1 VDQTARTGQII
12 TCYSYKGG
20 VGRTMALANI
30 AWILAS
36 TGRRVLTVDW
46 DLESPGL
53 HLYFMPFLADRRLRQ
68 SRGVIDAI
76 MEYSRAIAAHGPL
89 DEATLRRVARVQR
102 YATSLERYEF
112 PNGGSIDFV
121 PSGQQVPEYSAT
133 VSNFDWSDFWDRL
146 DGGSFLDAFAA
157 DMRANYDVTLIDS
170 RTGLSD
176 NAGICTVHLP
186 DTVVNC
192 FTFNNQNIDGAAAA
206 ARTIR
211 ALRDERG
218 RPVRIFPVPTRV
230 EDGEAA
236 KLDRWRGNAQ
246 HRFSALVSDLGYADP
261 AKYWGTVEIPYKV
274 FYAYEETLASFG
286 DRPHLEN
293 TLLAAYQ
300 RLAGEL
306 IGEPCE
312 FEGPTDAVRR
322 GWLAEFEQRGPVNP
336 GTLVIGYTPPVRVWA
351 EWIAFQLRTVGQ
363 RSVLQDIHAEE
374 AVGSLARA
382 ERALL
387 LLSQDSVRLPQARAF
402 WAAARARDAS
412 MFGRFLVPV
421 RLDGFRLPE
430 PFDSR
435 DPVDMFNVTG
445 QHARDALLAQ
455 LDLRDAVPVGE
466 AALGSGPRPRFP
478 FEPARVWRAPS
489 RNAAFTGRD
498 AILEEL
504 RERLTASTA
513 VTGPAVLQG
522 IGGVGKTQIAME
534 YLHRFAADYDIV
546 WWISADQPGLVPTAL
561 ADLAGALELPVA
573 GSVEQQ
579 VAAVLEALR
588 LGRPSPRWAIVF
600 DNTEDPEQL
609 RPYMPSG
616 GGDVIVTTRGGEWSR
631 QAWTID
637 INVFIREE
645 SVELLS
651 RRVPGIDPVDADA
664 IAEKLGDLP
673 LAVEQAAA
681 WLAATAMS
689 AHSYLDIL
697 DEHLPR
703 ILDSAPTPDYPH
715 PAAQI
720 WRMSQQ
726 RLRESNPAAAHLVE
740 LCAFF
745 AAEPIPTSLLSSPG
759 MVDALAREDPS
770 LRDPLLY
777 GSLVRE
783 ITRYGLARQDSF
795 VQALRMHRLVQNVIR
810 NDLTPEVAGERQRQ
824 VHAILAAERRGDP
837 DDSASWPAYQRMLPH
852 LEPTGALESD
862 DRDVHQLVIDMV
874 RSLRSRGDLA
884 SSRDLAARVLK
895 TWQARYGDDDRSVL
909 RIRSEQA
916 NTQRSL
922 GAHQRALDIDTDV
935 SERMARVFGERHP
948 YTLMARR
955 GMGGGLRGL
964 GRYREARD
972 LDEQTLVDLQ
982 ATMGGDHSETLKG
995 AHNLAVS
1002 RRLVG
1007 DFIGALATSENV
1019 LESRRRINGPRHYYT
1034 VWAGISYGRALRDVG
1049 ELVRSRETL
1058 ETVVA
1063 DAKGGLGDRHEFT
1076 LLAMKSLAATQRRLG
1091 LIEEAKGMS
1100 EEVRYAFE
1108 RMVGAGHPY
1117 TLAAALESACALSAS
1132 GDHAAAESLAEDVLD
1147 RYRRSMG
1154 ATNPFTLAAAN
1165 DLAIFRIR
1173 DGRHAEVRPLIEET
1187 AARFAEEL
1195 GTEHPYT
1202 LLCQG
1207 NLANTMFAVGEV
1219 AAAHEIDERNYS
1231 QLRTLLSAGSPAV
1244 LAAAAN
1250 LVASHE
1256 ALGQPDTAAQL
1267 RTDALRACLDRLGT
1281 DHPYAASLR
1290 DGVRINADIE
1300 PTET

>member
-1 VDQTARTGQII
+1 
-12 TCYSYKGG
+12 
-20 VGRTMALANI
+20 
-30 AWILAS
+30 
-36 TGRRVLTVDW
+36 
-46 DLESPGL
+46 
-53 HLYFMPFLADRRLRQ
+53 
-68 SRGVIDAI
+68 
-76 MEYSRAIAAHGPL
+76 
-89 DEATLRRVARVQR
+89 
-102 YATSLERYEF
+102 
-112 PNGGSIDFV
+112 
-121 PSGQQVPEYSAT
+121 
-133 VSNFDWSDFWDRL
+133 
-146 DGGSFLDAFAA
+146 
-157 DMRANYDVTLIDS
+157 
-170 RTGLSD
+170 
-176 NAGICTVHLP
+176 
-186 DTVVNC
+186 
-192 FTFNNQNIDGAAAA
+192 
-206 ARTIR
+206 
-211 ALRDERG
+211 
-218 RPVRIFPVPTRV
+218 
-230 EDGEAA
+230 
-236 KLDRWRGNAQ
+236 
-246 HRFSALVSDLGYADP
+246 
-261 AKYWGTVEIPYKV
+261 VEIPYKV
-274 FYAYEETLASFG
+274 FYAYEETLAPFG

-306 IGEPCE
+306 VGEPCE

-363 RSVLQDIHAEE
+363 RSVLQDVQTED
-374 AVGSLARA
+374 AVASLAKA
-382 ERALL
+382 ERTLL

-402 WAAARARDAS
+402 WDAARGRDAS
-412 MFGRFLVPV
+412 TFGRFLVPV
-421 RLDGFRLPE
+421 RLDGFRLPP
-430 PFDSR
+430 PFDTR
-435 DPVDMFNVTG
+435 DPVDMFNVSG

-455 LDLRDAVPVGE
+455 LDLRDAVPVGD

-489 RNAAFTGRD
+489 RNGAFTGRD

-504 RERLTASTA
+504 RERLNASTA

-546 WWISADQPGLVPTAL
+546 WWISADQPSLVPAAL
-561 ADLAGALELPVA
+561 ADLADALELPVA
-573 GSVEQQ
+573 GSVEDQ

-588 LGRPSPRWAIVF
+588 LGKPSPRWAIVF

-637 INVFIREE
+637 INVFTRDE
-645 SVELLS
+645 SIELLS
-651 RRVPGIDPVDADA
+651 RQVPGIDHADADA

-703 ILDSAPTPDYPH
+703 ILDSPPTADYPH

-726 RLRESNPAAAHLVE
+726 RLRESNRAAAHLVE

-745 AAEPIPTSLLSSPG
+745 APEPIPTSLLSSPG
-759 MVDALAREDPS
+759 MVDVLVREDSS

-837 DDSASWPAYQRMLPH
+837 DDSASWPTYQRMLPH

-874 RSLRSRGDLA
+874 RSLRSRGDLP
-884 SSRDLAARVLK
+884 SSQDLAARVVAMWEAK
-895 TWQARYGDDDRSVL
+895 YGAGDPSVL
-909 RIRSEQA
+909 RVRFEQA

-955 GMGGGLRGL
+955 GMGGDLRGL

-982 ATMGGDHSETLKG
+982 ATMGGDHPETLKG

-1002 RRLVG
+1002 RLLVG
-1007 DFIGALATSENV
+1007 DFAGALAASEDV
-1019 LESRRRINGPRHYYT
+1019 LESRRRILGPSHYNT
-1034 VWAGISYGRALRDVG
+1034 ISSGIIYGRVLRDVG
-1049 ELVRSRETL
+1049 DLTRSRETL
-1058 ETVVA
+1058 ETVVDHA
-1063 DAKGGLGDRHEFT
+1063 RAALGERHERT
-1076 LLAMKSLAATQRRLG
+1076 LLARKNLAATLRRLG
-1091 LIEEAKGMS
+1091 LIEAAKGIS
-1100 EEVRYAFE
+1100 EEVRDAFE
-1108 RMVGAGHPY
+1108 RTVGPRHPN
-1117 TLAAALESACALSAS
+1117 TLVAALEAACALSAS
-1132 GDHAAAESLAEDVLD
+1132 GNHAAAEVSAEDVLD

-1154 ATNPFTLAAAN
+1154 PRNPFTLAAAN

-1173 DGRHAEVRPLIEET
+1173 DGRYAEARPLIEDT
-1187 AARFAEEL
+1187 AVQFAEEL
-1195 GTEHPYT
+1195 GSEHPYT

-1207 NLANTMFAVGEV
+1207 NLANAIFAAGEV
-1219 AAAHEIDERNYS
+1219 EAAREIDERNYGL
-1231 QLRTLLSAGSPAV
+1231 LRSLLSAGSPAV

-1250 LVASHE
+1250 LVASR
-1256 ALGQPDTAAQL
+1256 AATGQGETAAQL
-1267 RTDALRACLDRLGT
+1267 RADALRACLDRLGS
-1281 DHPYAASLR
+1281 DHPYAVSLR
-1290 DGVRINADIE
+1290 DGARINNDIE

>member
-1 VDQTARTGQII
+1 VDRTARAGQII
-12 TCYSYKGG
+12 TFYSYKGG

-30 AWILAS
+30 AWILAN

-53 HLYFMPFLADRRLRQ
+53 HLYFMPFLADRKLRQ
-68 SRGVIDAI
+68 SPGVIDAI
-76 MEYSRAIAAHGPL
+76 LEYGRTVSTRGPL
-89 DEATLRRVARVQR
+89 DETELRRAARIQR

-112 PNGGSIDFV
+112 ANGGSIDFV
-121 PSGQQVPEYSAT
+121 PSGQQVAEYSAT
-133 VSNFDWSDFWDRL
+133 VSNFDWSDFWERL
-146 DGGSFLDAFAA
+146 DGRAFLSAWAA
-157 DMRANYDVTLIDS
+157 GMRANYDVTLIDS

-176 NAGICTVHLP
+176 NAGICTVELP

-206 ARTIR
+206 ARAIR
-211 ALRDERG
+211 AMRDEVG
-218 RPVRIFPVPTRV
+218 IPVRIFPVPTRV

-236 KLDRWRGNAQ
+236 KVDRWRGNAQ
-246 HRFSALVSDLGYADP
+246 HRFSALVADLGYADP

-274 FYAYEETLASFG
+274 FYAYEETLATFG

-306 IGEPCE
+306 VGEPCD
-312 FEGPTDAVRR
+312 FDGPTDAVRR
-322 GWLAEFEQRGPVNP
+322 GWLAEFEQRGPINP
-336 GTLVIGYTPPVRVWA
+336 GTLVIGYTPRDRIWA
-351 EWIAFQLRTVGQ
+351 EWVSFQLRTVGQ
-363 RSVLQDIHAEE
+363 RSSLQDINTGT
-374 AVGSLARA
+374 AVETLSKAD
-382 ERALL
+382 RALL
-387 LLSQDSVRLPQARAF
+387 LLSQESVRLPQARAF
-402 WAAARARDAS
+402 WDAAKSRDAS
-412 MFGRFLVPV
+412 SFGRFLVPV
-421 RLDGFRLPE
+421 RLDGFRLPA

-435 DPVDMFNVTG
+435 EPVDMFNVSG

-466 AALGSGPRPRFP
+466 AGLGSGPRPRFP

-489 RNAAFTGRD
+489 RNTAFTGRD

-504 RERLTASTA
+504 RERLNASTA

-522 IGGVGKTQIAME
+522 IGGVGKTQIVME
-534 YLHRFAADYDIV
+534 YVHRFAADYDIV
-546 WWISADQPGLVPTAL
+546 WWISADQPNLVPAAL
-561 ADLAGALELPVA
+561 ADLANALDLPVA
-573 GSVEQQ
+573 GGVEEQ

-588 LGRPSPRWAIVF
+588 LGKPSPRWAVIF

-609 RPYMPSG
+609 RPFVPSG

-637 INVFIREE
+637 INVFTRAE

-651 RRVPGIDPVDADA
+651 RRVAGIDHADADA
-664 IAEKLGDLP
+664 IADKLGDLP

-703 ILDSAPTPDYPH
+703 ILDSPPTPDYPH

-720 WRMSQQ
+720 WRLSQQ
-726 RLRESNPAAAHLVE
+726 RLRESNRAAAHLVE

-745 AAEPIPTSLLSSPG
+745 APEPIPTSLLSSPG

-810 NDLTPEVAGERQRQ
+810 SDLTPEVARERQRQ

-895 TWQARYGDDDRSVL
+895 TWRARYGDDDPSVL

-922 GAHQRALDIDTDV
+922 GAHQRALDIDNDV

-955 GMGGGLRGL
+955 GMGGDLRGL
-964 GRYREARD
+964 GRYREARE

-1007 DFIGALATSENV
+1007 DFTGALATSENV
-1019 LESRRRINGPRHYYT
+1019 VESRRRIDGPRNYYT
-1034 VWAGISYGRALRDVG
+1034 IWAGISYGRALRDVG
-1049 ELVRSRETL
+1049 ELMRSREIL

-1063 DAKGGLGDRHEFT
+1063 DATGGLGNRHEFT

-1108 RMVGAGHPY
+1108 RTVGAGHPY
-1117 TLAAALESACALSAS
+1117 TLAAALESACALSAG
-1132 GDHAAAESLAEDVLD
+1132 GDHAAAETLAEDVLD

-1154 ATNPFTLAAAN
+1154 PTNPFTLAAAN

-1173 DGRHAEVRPLIEET
+1173 DGRHAEARPLMEET

-1219 AAAHEIDERNYS
+1219 AAANEIDERNYS
-1231 QLRTLLSAGSPAV
+1231 RLRTLLSAGSPAV

-1250 LVASHE
+1250 LVASRE
-1256 ALGQPDTAAQL
+1256 ALGQSDTAAQL

-1290 DGVRINADIE
+1290 DGARINADIE